1 MNYRKLNLTFG
12 WLVFLIATIVY
23 FITIEDT
30 VSLWDCGEYI
40 TTAYKLEVG
49 HPPGAPLFMMIGR
62 LFSFFADPENVAV
75 SINRLSALSS
85 SLSILFMFWSI
96 TLLAKKIA
104 LKDKKELSKGDK
116 IAVLGSGLIGSL
128 AYTFSDS
135 FWFSA
140 VEGEVYAM
148 ASLFTAIIFWAILKW
163 DEEMALVQHEN
174 LDADYAPNRWLL
186 LIMFLLGLA
195 IGVHLLGILVVPAI
209 GFVIYFR
216 YKKVADI
223 KGILLTGIVALL
235 TFKMSVV
242 TNDAGSIVG
251 LTSVGNAIYL
261 SGLKWLVMLAP
272 LGIVFYMSFG
282 INKMSASK
290 AQTTFWVFAGLMG
303 LSLSS
308 ILLVYTGMS
317 VTRVFFICSA
327 TFGAMS
333 IYGYTTKRDLTK
345 LGSFLM
351 MGLIGIIIASIV
363 NIFMKSS
370 MMYFVISILGV
381 LIFVGLTAYDTQKIK
396 NMYTSSDSG
405 ELMGKKAVMG
415 ALTLYLDF
423 INLFIMLL
431 RLFGQRR

>member
-1 MNYRKLNLTFG
+1 MEFNK
-12 WLVFLIATIVY
+12 
-23 FITIEDT
+23 
-30 VSLWDCGEYI
+30 
-40 TTAYKLEVG
+40 
-49 HPPGAPLFMMIGR
+49 
-62 LFSFFADPENVAV
+62 
-75 SINRLSALSS
+75 
-85 SLSILFMFWSI
+85 
-96 TLLAKKIA
+96 
-104 LKDKKELSKGDK
+104 
-116 IAVLGSGLIGSL
+116 
-128 AYTFSDS
+128 
-135 FWFSA
+135 
-140 VEGEVYAM
+140 
-148 ASLFTAIIFWAILKW
+148 
-163 DEEMALVQHEN
+163 
-174 LDADYAPNRWLL
+174 
-186 LIMFLLGLA
+186 
-195 IGVHLLGILVVPAI
+195 
-209 GFVIYFR
+209 
-216 YKKVADI
+216 
-223 KGILLTGIVALL
+223 KGILGRAKEAAQQSTAVTDEGLRAYMLKVYNYMATGILMTGIIALI

-242 TNDAGSIVG
+242 TDSSGSIVG
-251 LTSVGNAIYL
+251 LTQVGNAIYM

-282 INKMSASK
+282 INKMSAAK
-290 AQTTFWVFAGLMG
+290 AQTTFWIFAALMG

-317 VTRVFFICSA
+317 ITRVFFICSA

-351 MGLIGIIIASIV
+351 MGLIGVIIASIV

-396 NMYTSSDSG
+396 NMYAASDTG

-431 RLFGQRR
+431 RLFGLRR